1 MSDEAENQVHE
12 TPASKQVYDE
22 IKDVFDHFDMDRN
35 GSINNEELGHLLK
48 SLGENPNPS
57 EIRAMIDTLD
67 KDGNGSIE
75 WEEFYHMMM
84 EKHVEITPEEE
95 VRKVFEMFD
104 KD

>member
-1 MSDEAENQVHE
+1 
-12 TPASKQVYDE
+12 
-22 IKDVFDHFDMDRN
+22 MDRN

-67 KDGNGSIE
+67 KDGDGAIQ
-75 WEEFYHMMM
+75 WKEFKDMMI
-84 EKHVEITPEEE
+84 EKHVEISPEEE